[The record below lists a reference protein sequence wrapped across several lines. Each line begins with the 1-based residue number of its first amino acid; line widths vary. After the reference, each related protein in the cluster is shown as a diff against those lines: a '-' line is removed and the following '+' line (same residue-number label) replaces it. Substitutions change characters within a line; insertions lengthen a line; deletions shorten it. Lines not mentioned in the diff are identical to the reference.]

1 MNRRF
6 SLLKISLNVIKG
18 RNVSARMISICS
30 IVLIIVPMVLQGVS
44 QSIMSEAANS
54 NKDVYGEFTDVWYTD
69 ASGQSIDAIRQEA
82 DDVLRELSD
91 YTSGIIY
98 SVIREKQ
105 EDFYINAGYADA
117 GAIKL
122 GRIKALQG
130 AFPDSRQE
138 IAVTRGLL
146 EKMGLELRPGQTITF
161 HGETYELAGIIE
173 DYGQLWPRRTK
184 EIEDGIA
191 AADIFLSKE
200 TAEEMIF
207 AGNEVLVQVL
217 INRSSYE
224 SITDDR
230 GELIRNINSLSSL
243 PASVF
248 QVPRGLFAMLYL
260 CELFIFYHV
269 LLLSYAR
276 LHKRCMVYSS
286 LGMTKTDISLCLA
299 GELFGLLFF
308 STCIGAILG
317 LGITKLVKAVLSRMF
332 FMNMRLNDLWQ
343 NLSAGL
349 FFLVL
354 AVPCLILFTGKL
366 LNHLDGTSD
375 RKGRSRR
382 SHYRKYGF
390 WRLTFSEFQSQKNI
404 CIFLVLLIS
413 ACTAFL
419 GYSIMYKNYFADE
432 ASYKQYNGEMP
443 FDYDIEFA
451 VMPRESAI
459 SMDDPLYF
467 DNTYEHDGATEEL
480 VSRLRSEDG
489 IDKILSYKE
498 NNKIRLL
505 LDKDQ
510 TDRYLTASDYTDNET
525 YSPITMNNRINDVF
539 GYGDQLLVQTKL
551 AGYHEDEIRQFE
563 AYVTEGSIDIEK
575 LNSGEEVILVAP
587 PYMLTKQDDGGIRKS
602 HYQPGTPG
610 TYRNTLLHA
619 GNEITLTRIESS
631 IPYNRGVDRKTL
643 ETSYQRKDQTAVI
656 GAVVEAYVGW
666 FGNDTTIG
674 ETYFIYTTQTGFEHL
689 GIDATYN
696 RLRIYMEASADYDR
710 TAEIIRNYSSE
721 LPYMH
726 MQDLRRELETYRR
739 LKLLIELYCLT
750 LMILVILVFSLC
762 ISGQMLVKT
771 RLNLRKYALLRLNGL
786 SVRKLTGM
794 LMIQL
799 LLLGGLGIIISVPLM
814 WIAIAR
820 TLRLSFSI
828 VKQYF
833 IPSEMLGALGI
844 LIPFFLIAALPSA
857 VLISRARIKDEL

>member
-1 MNRRF
+1 MNRLL
-6 SLLKISLNVIKG
+6 SLLRISLNVIKG
-18 RNVSARMISICS
+18 RNISARIISICS
-30 IVLIIVPMVLQGVS
+30 IVLIVVPMVLQGVS

-69 ASGQSIDAIRQEA
+69 ASGQNIDAIRQEA
-82 DDVLRELSD
+82 NDVLRELSD

-105 EDFYINAGYADA
+105 ENYYINAGYADA
-117 GAIKL
+117 DAIRL

-130 AFPDSRQE
+130 EFPESRQE

-146 EKMGLELRPGQTITF
+146 EKMGLEIRLGQTVPF
-161 HGETYELAGIIE
+161 HGEAYKLAGIIE

-200 TAEEMIF
+200 TAEEMIS

-217 INRSSYE
+217 INRNSNE
-224 SITDDR
+224 IITDGR

-269 LLLSYAR
+269 LLLSYER
-276 LHKRCMVYSS
+276 IQKRCMVYSS

-308 STCIGAILG
+308 SACIGAILG
-317 LGITKLVKAVLSRMF
+317 LGITKLVSAVLSHMLS
-332 FMNMRLNDLWQ
+332 MNLRQDDLWP

-354 AVPCLILFTGKL
+354 AVPCLILFTGRL
-366 LNHLDGTSD
+366 LNHLGGTSG
-375 RKGRSRR
+375 RKGNRR
-382 SHYRKYGF
+382 RPHYRKYGF
-390 WRLTFSEFQSQKNI
+390 WRLTFSEFKHQKSI

-419 GYSIMYKNYFADE
+419 GYSIMYKNYFSDE

-443 FDYDIEFA
+443 YDYDIEFA
-451 VMPRESAI
+451 VMPREAAV

-467 DNTYEHDGATEEL
+467 DDTYEHDGATEEI
-480 VSRLRSEDG
+480 VSRLRSEEG
-489 IDKILSYKE
+489 VEKILSYKE

-510 TDRYLTASDYTDNET
+510 TDRYLTASDYIDDGA
-525 YSPITMNNRINDVF
+525 YSPIALNNKINDVF

-551 AGYHEDEIRQFE
+551 VGYNEEEIRQFE

-619 GNEITLTRIESS
+619 GDEITLTRIESS
-631 IPYNRGVDRKTL
+631 TPYNRGVDRKTL

-674 ETYFIYTTQTGFEHL
+674 ETYFIYTTQTAFEQL

-696 RLRIYMEASADYDR
+696 RLRIYMESSADYDK
-710 TAEIIRNYSSE
+710 TSEIIRNYSSE
-721 LPYMH
+721 LPHMH
-726 MQDLRRELETYRR
+726 MQDLRWELETYRH
-739 LKLLIELYCLT
+739 LKLMIELYCVT
-750 LMILVILVFSLC
+750 LMILVILAFSLC
-762 ISGQMLVKT
+762 LSGQMLFKT
-771 RLNLRKYALLRLNGL
+771 RLNLKKYALLRLNGL

-794 LMIQL
+794 LIIQL
-799 LLLGGLGIIISVPLM
+799 LLLGSLGVIISIPLM
-814 WIAIAR
+814 WIALAR
-820 TLRLSFSI
+820 TLRFSFSI

-857 VLISRARIKDEL
+857 ALISKARIKDEL